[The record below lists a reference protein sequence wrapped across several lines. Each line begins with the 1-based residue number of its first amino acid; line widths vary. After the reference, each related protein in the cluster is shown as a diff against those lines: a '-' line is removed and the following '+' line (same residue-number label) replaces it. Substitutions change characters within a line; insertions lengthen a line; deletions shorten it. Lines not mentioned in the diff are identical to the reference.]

1 MIKLSQGEAFEIEF
15 TLEARDGTSIT
26 PSIVT
31 EVEATCG
38 DMTKLYSTGEIY
50 YDGEGIWVFP
60 LTQEETMKMS
70 GIRPLKARAKFSDE
84 QVGKAELGP
93 VVVYREKSRRKL

>member
-1 MIKLSQGEAFEIEF
+1 M
-15 TLEARDGTSIT
+15 
-26 PSIVT
+26 
-31 EVEATCG
+31 
-38 DMTKLYSTGEIY
+38 
-50 YDGEGIWVFP
+50 FP